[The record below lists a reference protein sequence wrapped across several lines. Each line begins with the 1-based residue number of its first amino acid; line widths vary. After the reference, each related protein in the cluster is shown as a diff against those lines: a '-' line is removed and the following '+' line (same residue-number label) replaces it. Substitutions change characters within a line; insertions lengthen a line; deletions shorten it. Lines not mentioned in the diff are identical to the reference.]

1 MSKLNDNKID
11 GIEEVVDD
19 YKEHQFHTEV
29 DEHCSEC
36 YKVEKED

>member
-11 GIEEVVDD
+11 GTEEVTDN
-19 YKEHQFHTEV
+19 YLEHELHTEV

-36 YKVEKED
+36 YKVEKKD